1 PPAAAPAW
9 AGPPPAA
16 APPSAP
22 WTPPPDPAPAPYIPP
37 PETPKYA
44 ATSVLAASDA
54 PQTDFASTAF
64 DHQAMSFEAAPSAG
78 AAPQGS
84 TWGVGPAP
92 SAASAPPPVAGQPPR
107 PAAGAP
113 IPQSD
118 TALK

>member
-1 PPAAAPAW
+1 
-9 AGPPPAA
+9 
-16 APPSAP
+16 
-22 WTPPPDPAPAPYIPP
+22 
-37 PETPKYA
+37 
-44 ATSVLAASDA
+44 VLAASDA

-118 TALK
+118 TALKLALAGLVALIVLIAAIILIGLVTQVTSDEAAADEASERFE